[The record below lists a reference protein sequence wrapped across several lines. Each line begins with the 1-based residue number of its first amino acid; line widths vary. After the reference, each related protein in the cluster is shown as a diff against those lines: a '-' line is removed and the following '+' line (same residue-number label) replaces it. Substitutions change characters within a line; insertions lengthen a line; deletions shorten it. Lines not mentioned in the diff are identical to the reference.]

1 MASHS
6 IYVFAFSGERTYNG
20 GQGQRFCFC
29 EVMEMEEFRGH
40 TVTTTENLR
49 DAGCDED
56 FIRQF
61 LEMEDKEDGKGQAAA
76 LARHR
81 ESLLEDIHAGQRKL
95 DILDYFI
102 YNRRKSKCLETK
114 N

>member
-1 MASHS
+1 MAALQSH
-6 IYVFAFSGERTYNG
+6 R
-20 GQGQRFCFC
+20 
-29 EVMEMEEFRGH
+29 
-40 TVTTTENLR
+40 VTTSENLR

-61 LEMEDKEDGKGQAAA
+61 LEMEEKEDGKGQAAA
-76 LARHR
+76 LARYR
-81 ESLLEDIHAGQRKL
+81 ESLLEGIHAGQRKL

-102 YNRRKSKCLETK
+102 YNRRRSKCLETK